1 MTDQSRRWPR
11 RAFKNAL
18 ALYGLV
24 AIPSPGTA
32 SLQEIQRVRRAQGD
46 EALSLRLEEVLAI
59 GSLADD
65 ESSFGRISDVA
76 WDNRGR
82 LLVTDNYMHHFK
94 VFEADGSYV
103 RTVGREGEG
112 PGEFSAP
119 SRIVVDASDS
129 VYVWDSGQSRIH
141 VFSPDL
147 AFVRRSVVTPPWVV
161 NSMTALEPDRI
172 VVTAMTAG
180 EQRPIKVL
188 DKKGAVLRTAGPQID
203 PSNLPMYVGSLLGGR
218 LARTP
223 TGFAYSNKS
232 PWSVWWLDDDFRVRR
247 ICRGPASWTTAPED
261 VVVQEGLS
269 IRLQWNR
276 YVRSAASLVAL
287 PGGLLLNAVR
297 DPVAGAIVFQVVT
310 DDCVVAAEIELD
322 GPVIPTSSNGDLALR
337 LMWWG
342 GVESERA
349 GGRTRELRAGRGA
362 ERGRGRRGGRGW
374 RRRSGPGCGSRGTGP

>member
-1 MTDQSRRWPR
+1 MQMTDRPCRRPR
-11 RAFKNAL
+11 TAFKNAL
-18 ALYGLV
+18 ALYALV
-24 AIPSPGTA
+24 AIPSPVAA
-32 SLQEIQRVRRAQGD
+32 SAQEVQRVRRAQGAT
-46 EALSLRLEEVLAI
+46 ALSLRLEEVLAI

-65 ESSFGRISDVA
+65 ESAFGRISDVA

-82 LLVTDNYMHHFK
+82 LLVVDDYMHHFK

-112 PGEFSAP
+112 PGEFSTP
-119 SRIVVDASDS
+119 SMIIVDANDS
-129 VYVWDSGQSRIH
+129 VYVWDDEQLRIH

-147 AFVRRSVVTPPWVV
+147 AFVRRSAVMPSWVV

-172 VVTAMTAG
+172 VVTAMNRR

-188 DKKGAVLRTAGPQID
+188 DRKGAVLRTAGPQID
-203 PSNLPMYVGSLLGGR
+203 PSDLPMYAGSLLGGR

-247 ICRGPASWTTAPED
+247 ICRGPASWTTAPKD
-261 VVVQEGLS
+261 VVVQDGLT
-269 IRLQWNR
+269 ITLQWNR

-287 PGGLLLNAVR
+287 PGGVVLNAIR
-297 DPVAGAIVFQVVT
+297 DMVAGVIVFQVVT

-322 GPVIPTSSNGDLALR
+322 VPVIPTRSKGDLI
-337 LMWWG
+337 
-342 GVESERA
+342 
-349 GGRTRELRAGRGA
+349 T
-362 ERGRGRRGGRGW
+362 GW
-374 RRRSGPGCGSRGTGP
+374 RNIDYPEVVVYRATLGSAAPEGPAQYARRKDPE